1 MIDFEKLAT
10 VIPKNGTLKLL
21 FTKKEGRVTVCV
33 VQNFKGKEENEHFA
47 PLTLTGTAREL
58 TEAFEKD
65 IPELAAL
72 AETLY
77 ERLSASTVTANK
89 KTAVTKAIA
98 KAASKDEKEKDKT
111 KPEEMKALPKP
122 VPPPVDDLFS
132 ARPKAPEPARSEAPP
147 ASTERMEIDDD
158 FGDDTEAVGGGL

>member
-98 KAASKDEKEKDKT
+98 KDGIERRERKGQDK
-111 KPEEMKALPKP
+111 A
-122 VPPPVDDLFS
+122 
-132 ARPKAPEPARSEAPP
+132 
-147 ASTERMEIDDD
+147 
-158 FGDDTEAVGGGL
+158 